1 LPSILIPLPSSAEG
15 HQEKNANALEAAGA
29 AFVIHEKDLSPNSLL
44 RAINKI
50 IDDEKLRGEMATQS
64 RKLGR
69 PGAAD
74 ELVDI
79 VVSLSR
85 GQA

>member
-1 LPSILIPLPSSAEG
+1 MRSKLPV
-15 HQEKNANALEAAGA
+15 A

-69 PGAAD
+69 PG
-74 ELVDI
+74 L
-79 VVSLSR
+79 LMNW
-85 GQA
+85 